1 MTRIQKKYYEAIRSL
16 LEHHKRS
23 PSFEEIATLV
33 GVRSLASVHRAVHK
47 LIDQGYVINEPGRKY
62 MNLAIVPQKMHSM
75 NSCNRQ
81 HPPIWYLSA
90 QCPLCDVLQRKIST
104 GKAEAVAL

>member
-1 MTRIQKKYYEAIRSL
+1 MTRIQQKYYNAIRSF

-23 PSFEEIATLV
+23 PSFEEIATIV
-33 GVRSLASVHRAVHK
+33 GVSSLASVHRAVHK
-47 LIDQGYVINEPGRKY
+47 LINQGYIIQEPGRKTG
-62 MNLAIVPQKMHSM
+62 NLAIVPQKMHSM

-90 QCPLCDVLQRKIST
+90 QCPLCETLSRLNRLLENAS
-104 GKAEAVAL
+104 